1 MWHDDI
7 LGTIGGTPLVRVNR
21 LAAHLPGTVLAKL
34 EYFNPGGSVKDR
46 IGVSMLDDAEARGE
60 IAPGGTIVEG
70 TSGNTGV
77 GLALAAIARGYHC
90 IFATTD
96 KQSPEKIAILR
107 ALGAEVIVC
116 PTAVA
121 PEDPRS
127 YYQVSRR
134 LAEEI
139 PNSFYMN
146 QYDNPANTAAHVRT
160 TGPELWEGTEGRI
173 THLFVGSGTGG
184 TISGSAAY
192 LKERNPD
199 IRIIGVD
206 PYGSVYWKY
215 FHTREFDEDE
225 IYPYV
230 TEGVGEDILAGNMN
244 FDIVDDYVR
253 VTDRDAM
260 LMTRR
265 LAREEG
271 MFLGG
276 SCGMA
281 MAGTLQWMETNR
293 GKVGEDDV
301 LVVVMPD
308 GGYRSLGKVYN
319 DVWMQEHGFLD
330 AGEIL
335 TAGTLVARRP
345 GRRALVSA
353 PADMTL
359 DDAIAVMREHGISQ
373 VPVMEGEKVV
383 GSLTERDILR
393 FLMGDPDA
401 RGRLVQDLMGPPFP
415 VVEDGSP
422 VHGFA
427 RELRGEQPAVLVRAS
442 DGALSILTRSDLI
455 AALGA

>member
-127 YYQVSRR
+127 YYEVSRR

-192 LKERNPD
+192 LKERNPG

-335 TAGTLVARRP
+335 TAGALVTRRSG
-345 GRRALVSA
+345 GRELVSA

-359 DDAIAVMREHGISQ
+359 DDAIAAMRKHGISQ

-415 VVEDGSP
+415 VVEAGSP

-442 DGALSILTRSDLI
+442 DGTLSILTRSDLI